1 MNTRH
6 LIIIIV
12 VAVIG
17 VGVFSTFSALFPD
30 VNSNSENIVNSAPES
45 LPTNNKDFVFDFYS
59 KVAEQ
64 NPESNLFFSP
74 LGISMA
80 FSLAYEGAEGETA
93 RQMQQAFDFEKDDK
107 KRGEMVAE
115 LLERLDGK
123 DLYKLQVANALW
135 VKDGYKI
142 NQSYLDTA
150 TTYYN
155 STVDNVD
162 FVTNDGVN
170 KINGWVK
177 QKTEGKIQDILPPD
191 STDDLTRMVITNAVY
206 FKGKWALQ
214 FNQQKTTEELFW
226 IDKDKSVEVMMMKQP
241 ADMFHYAETDDLQ
254 ALEMYYVGGDI
265 SMLVL
270 LPKDRDGINSLEKS
284 LDMQKIDSINNMM
297 ERQPLTVHIPK
308 FEFETEY
315 GLVGLM
321 KNLGIH
327 DAFDKNNANFEGI
340 TDEQVYLEQ
349 AKHKAFVS
357 VDEEGTEAAA
367 VTALVVRATSGPPTP
382 EHEFIADHP
391 FVFVIQEKDTGEIL
405 FIGRLVNP
413 LI

>member
-1 MNTRH
+1 MKTRL
-6 LIIIIV
+6 LIFIFAV
-12 VAVIG
+12 VAIG
-17 VGVFSTFSALFPD
+17 VGVFSISITSSIDDISNPESDANSTFSEDLSFD
-30 VNSNSENIVNSAPES
+30 
-45 LPTNNKDFVFDFYS
+45 KGFVFGFYS

-64 NPESNLFFSP
+64 NQESNLFFSP

-93 RQMQQAFDFEKDDK
+93 RQMQQVFDFEKDDK

-135 VKDGYKI
+135 VKDDYKI
-142 NQSYLDTA
+142 KQAYLDTA

-162 FVTNDGVN
+162 FVTDDGVN
-170 KINGWVK
+170 KINRWVK
-177 QKTEGKIQDILPPD
+177 QKTEDKIQDILSPG

-241 ADMFHYAETDDLQ
+241 ADMFYYAETNDLQ
-254 ALEMYYVGGDI
+254 ALEMYYVGHDI

-284 LDMQKIDSINNMM
+284 LDMQKLDSINSMM
-297 ERQPLTVHIPK
+297 DRQPLTVHIPK

-327 DAFDKNNANFEGI
+327 DAFDKDNANFEGI
-340 TDEQVYLEQ
+340 TDEQVYLKQ

-367 VTALVVRATSGPPTP
+367 VTALVVSAQSGPPTP

-405 FIGRLVNP
+405 FLGKVVDP
-413 LI
+413 SQ

>member
-1 MNTRH
+1 M
-6 LIIIIV
+6 IIILA
-12 VAVIG
+12 VAAIG
-17 VGVFSTFSALFPD
+17 ILGTFTVLSPVSDSNNDSSVNNST
-30 VNSNSENIVNSAPES
+30 SENVSS
-45 LPTNNKDFVFDFYS
+45 SHKDFVFGFYS
-59 KVAEQ
+59 KVADQ

-93 RQMQQAFDFEKDDK
+93 TQMQQAFDFEKDDK

-135 VKDGYKI
+135 VKDDYKI
-142 NQSYLDTA
+142 KQAYLDTA

-162 FVTNDGVN
+162 FVTDDGVD
-170 KINGWVK
+170 KINNWVK
-177 QKTEGKIQDILPPD
+177 QKTEDKIQDILPPG
-191 STDDLTRMVITNAVY
+191 STDDQTRMVITNAVY

-241 ADMFHYAETDDLQ
+241 ADMFYYAETDDLQ

-284 LDMQKIDSINNMM
+284 LDMQKLDSINSMM
-297 ERQPLTVHIPK
+297 ERKPLTVHIPK

-327 DAFDKNNANFEGI
+327 DAFDENNANFEGI

-367 VTALVVRATSGPPTP
+367 ITALVVRATSGPPAP

-405 FIGRLVNP
+405 FIGRFFNP
-413 LI
+413 Q

>member
-1 MNTRH
+1 MNARA
-6 LIIIIV
+6 LIFIFAIV
-12 VAVIG
+12 AIG
-17 VGVFSTFSALFPD
+17 FGVFIMSTISSIDDISNSNSD
-30 VNSNSENIVNSAPES
+30 VNSIS
-45 LPTNNKDFVFDFYS
+45 KDFPSEKDFIFGFYS
-59 KVAEQ
+59 KVAEK
-64 NPESNLFFSP
+64 NPESNMFFSP

-93 RQMQQAFDFEKDDK
+93 MQLQQAFDFEKDDK

-115 LLERLDGK
+115 LLEKLDGK

-162 FVTNDGVN
+162 FVTDDGVN
-170 KINGWVK
+170 KINSWVK
-177 QKTEGKIQDILPPD
+177 QKTEDRIQDILPSG

-214 FNQQKTTEELFW
+214 FNPQKTSEDLFW

-241 ADMFHYAETDDLQ
+241 ADVFHYAETNDLQ

-270 LPKDRDGINSLEKS
+270 LPKDRDGIDSLEES
-284 LDMQKIDSINNMM
+284 LDMQKLDSITNMM
-297 ERQPLTVHIPK
+297 ERQPMTVHIPK

-321 KNLGIH
+321 KNLGVH
-327 DAFDKNNANFEGI
+327 DAFDQNNANFEGI

-367 VTALVVRATSGPPTP
+367 VTALVMRATSGPPTP

-391 FVFVIQEKDTGEIL
+391 FVFVIQEKNTGEIL
-405 FIGRLVNP
+405 FIGRFSNP
-413 LI
+413 Q

>member
-45 LPTNNKDFVFDFYS
+45 LPTNSKDFVFDFYS

-80 FSLAYEGAEGETA
+80 FSLVYEGAEGETA

-142 NQSYLDTA
+142 KQSYLDTA

-191 STDDLTRMVITNAVY
+191 STDDLTLMVITNAVY

-214 FNQQKTTEELFW
+214 FNQQKTTKELFW

-270 LPKDRDGINSLEKS
+270 LPKDREGINSLEKS

-321 KNLGIH
+321 KNLGIL

-367 VTALVVRATSGPPTP
+367 VTALVVRLTSGPPTP

-405 FIGRLVNP
+405 FIGRFSNP
-413 LI
+413 Q